1 MSFTHRVATFLG
13 LRSDEPAAPSS
24 SGITSPFSGPTLA
37 TVTAEKALTLSTVF
51 RAAQVLGTSLAQLS
65 VKLERNGQ
73 TVTPTSLIT
82 TPSLSLDRGAFIEE
96 TVMSLALSGEAFWLL
111 NRPAGPTGDVA
122 DIQILTP
129 AEVYIEPHPTRG
141 TVSYWWRGVEY
152 QSWAIRHLKY
162 LRITNRTRGLGPI
175 QACRVELGGN
185 IELRDYASNWFT
197 ENDEPTGILTSD
209 QDINGEKAAR
219 YRDAFNRE
227 GDFAPADGKKKRTI
241 RVMGAGLKYDPML
254 LKPADVQF
262 LESQQFSTTQMA
274 RLFGIPG
281 SIMLA
286 AVQGGS
292 QTYSNVEQ
300 DWIGYVRFTLMKYI
314 REIEAAWSTLV
325 PRGQT
330 VRFNIDALLRTD
342 TKTRYEAHNL
352 ALTGKWKTRD
362 EVRAEENKAPL
373 TEEQKADIAASAPTT
388 APTPKET
395 NA

>member
-13 LRSDEPAAPSS
+13 LRSDEAPTTPSS
-24 SGITSPFSGPTLA
+24 DIISPFSGPTLA

-65 VKLERNGQ
+65 VKLERNG
-73 TVTPTSLIT
+73 TVVPSTSLINS
-82 TPSLSLDRGAFIEE
+82 PSLSLDRGAFIEE

-111 NRPAGPTGDVA
+111 NRPGGPTGDVA
-122 DIQILTP
+122 DVKILTP

-141 TVSYWWRGVEY
+141 TVSYWWRGTEY

-162 LRITNRTRGLGPI
+162 LRIPNRTRGLGPI
-175 QACRVELGGN
+175 QAAKTEIGGN

-209 QDINGEKAAR
+209 QDINGEKAKR
-219 YRDAFNRE
+219 YRDAFKRE
-227 GDFAPADGKKKRTI
+227 GDFAPADGNKKRDI
-241 RVMGAGLKYDPML
+241 RVMGNGLKYDPML

-286 AVQGGS
+286 AVEGGS

-314 REIEAAWSTLV
+314 REIESAWSTLV

-352 ALTGKWKTRD
+352 ALTGRWKTTD
-362 EVRAEENKAPL
+362 EVRSDENLAPL
-373 TEEQKADIAASAPTT
+373 TPEQKADIASNAPKP
-388 APTPKET
+388 AAKES